1 MSDTAERLYE
11 QALGLAPEARAGF
24 LADACPDEAQRA
36 ELASLLAH
44 AEPAAQFF
52 DQLVDPWIGRTVG
65 HYHILAHLGSGGMG
79 TVYRARDERLD
90 REVALKF
97 LPAHLATQREAR
109 ERLLVEARAIAAL
122 QHPNVCVIHDIGE
135 TDDGRPFIA
144 MALCDG
150 ETLEARLDRG
160 ALAIDDAVAI
170 AAQIARGLAAAHVR
184 GIVHRDVKPANIMI
198 AGDGTVKLL
207 DFGLAKVAD
216 TSITRPG
223 LTPGTIAYMSPEQVR
238 GDAVDLR
245 TDLWSLGIVGYEML
259 AGARPFR
266 GATDRVLAQAILH
279 DDVPALSTYR
289 PDVPEAVRR
298 IVERLLR
305 KDAATRYAST
315 GELLKDLAGLKP
327 RAGPLPPNEAKR
339 VDAVASYGI
348 VDTPAESA
356 YDDLTELAARICGV
370 PVAYIKFFDDTR
382 AWFKSKV
389 GLPPELAAVPREAS
403 VCNSTICQADLVVI
417 SDCSADE
424 RVRDNPTVT
433 GWPNVR
439 FYCGMPLIDAD
450 GYALGTFC
458 IFDYVPRELGEAHR
472 DLVRVLARQVVS
484 RLELRRLAIRLE
496 RSQLERARAEHE
508 ADAERARSRA
518 LLDGLLPREVVEE
531 LRTTGRVRARHHASV
546 TVLSAEFEDFAR
558 LAAATEP
565 ARLIQTV
572 DQYFSAFDDIVTRF
586 GLDTVKTLGDW
597 YVCVGGLSTSSRS
610 RVVEVCRTAI
620 AMQADTARIN
630 AARAESGLEPWR
642 LRIGIHAGAAMAGV
656 VGQRAARYDVWGDVV
671 KIAQRVMAAGAAGEI
686 AVSGPLYERVRAAFA
701 GTARGTLDVPN
712 AGTLPIYVL
721 HPTDRAQ
728 LDARP
733 PATPNVSSAPWE
745 S

>member
-11 QALGLAPEARAGF
+11 HALGLAPEARAAF
-24 LADACPDEAQRA
+24 LEDACSDEAQRA

-52 DQLVDPWIGRTVG
+52 DGLIDPRIGRTVR
-65 HYHILAHLGSGGMG
+65 HYRILAHLGSGGMG
-79 TVYRARDERLD
+79 AVYRARDERLERD
-90 REVALKF
+90 VALKF
-97 LPAHLATQREAR
+97 LPDHLATQREAR
-109 ERLLVEARAIAAL
+109 ERLLVEARAVAAL

-150 ETLEARLDRG
+150 KTLKERLDRG
-160 ALAIDDAVAI
+160 ALAIDEAVAI
-170 AAQIARGLAAAHVR
+170 AAQIARGLAAAHAH

-198 AGDGTVKLL
+198 AGDDTVKLL
-207 DFGLAKVAD
+207 DFGLAKMAD
-216 TSITRPG
+216 ASITRPG

-245 TDLWSLGIVGYEML
+245 TDLWSLGIVLYEML
-259 AGARPFR
+259 ARVRPFR

-279 DDVPALSTYR
+279 DVLPALSTYR
-289 PDVPEAVRR
+289 PDVPEALVR

-315 GELLKDLAGLKP
+315 GELLTDLAATQVP
-327 RAGPLPPNEAKR
+327 RTGPFPPNEAKR

-356 YDDLTELAARICGV
+356 YDELTELAARICGV

-417 SDCSADE
+417 PDCSADE

-439 FYCGMPLIDAD
+439 FYCGMPLIDAE

-458 IFDYVPRELGEAHR
+458 IFDYVPRELGEEHR
-472 DLVRVLARQVVS
+472 DLVRVLARQIVS

-496 RSQLERARAEHE
+496 RAQLERERAEHE
-508 ADAERARSRA
+508 VHAERARSRA
-518 LLDGLLPREVVEE
+518 LLDGLLPPEVAEE

-558 LAAATEP
+558 MARATEP
-565 ARLIQTV
+565 ARLLQTA
-572 DQYFSAFDDIVTRF
+572 DEYFSAFDRITERY
-586 GLDTVKTLGDW
+586 GLETVKTLGDW
-597 YVCVGGLSTSSRS
+597 YVCVAGLSTSSRS
-610 RVVEVCRTAI
+610 RVVEVCRAAV

-630 AARAESGLEPWR
+630 AARAASGLEPWR

-671 KIAQRVMAAGAAGEI
+671 KIAQRVMAASAPGEV
-686 AVSGPLYERVRAAFA
+686 AVSGPLYERVRTAFA
-701 GTARGTLDVPN
+701 GTARGSIDVPN
-712 AGTLPIYVL
+712 AGALPIYVL
-721 HPTDRAQ
+721 HPTD
-728 LDARP
+728 P
-733 PATPNVSSAPWE
+733 PAAQHTPASDA
-745 S
+745 